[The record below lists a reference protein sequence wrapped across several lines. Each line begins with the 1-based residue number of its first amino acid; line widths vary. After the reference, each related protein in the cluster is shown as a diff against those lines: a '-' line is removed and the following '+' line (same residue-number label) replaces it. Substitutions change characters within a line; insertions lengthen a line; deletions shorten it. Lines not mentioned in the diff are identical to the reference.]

1 MARGARGAGL
11 RSTTLSVGALGI
23 IIWLIYWAAN
33 RNRSQHPQGSGLGVG
48 VAVVLW
54 MFLGGFMVL
63 WTVQLF
69 CGELLMIPRLLCAI
83 VVLFPWPIVRLCLLP
98 LGLLRT
104 AYYASFLCLVRF
116 HGDRRGAA
124 LVVAAW
130 AMLRRPLHPEGGEDS
145 ALRFFNRKLN
155 GLKKM
160 RGAAVVALGLAA
172 ARRGELDTAREFL
185 ESAFHLDPAA
195 CPPWALELAG
205 EWLSVDAVARGDWAQ
220 VSAAATILR
229 PRSRLTRFLR
239 ACADR
244 FVITDEPTLSP
255 PSDAALYL
263 RWLWAPYRQATWP
276 LLQKARQSEAQPVPA
291 AAAARRSETVVSLSA
306 ALAQLAAVLR
316 QPVSTLT
323 QDQLVHVCGSWDAA
337 LRNPETV
344 RHVTVRALS
353 LGHSGPDAALQTLRS
368 QVAAALSAI
377 LRESGLPIG
386 RLLGDGPDD
395 AQATQTGAAAAQAVR
410 TQLLEEIEQTC
421 DALHDRVGDKRILP
435 IADEWREWAALRI
448 RYHRVCRLGGLAV
461 RRLAWVPMHRE
472 ACNWAVWL
480 WNERKEKVL
489 ANAVFRFL
497 LAEAELLHDES
508 RIALARKNVDCGI

>member
-1 MARGARGAGL
+1 M
-11 RSTTLSVGALGI
+11 SVGALGL
-23 IIWLIYWAAN
+23 IIWLVYWAVN
-33 RNRSQHPQGSGLGVG
+33 RNRSQEQPTQTSGLGVG
-48 VAVVLW
+48 LAVLLW
-54 MFLGGFMVL
+54 MFLGGLMVV
-63 WTVQLF
+63 WTAQLLS
-69 CGELLMIPRLLCAI
+69 GELAVIPKLLCGLA
-83 VVLFPWPIVRLCLLP
+83 VLFPWPIVRLVLLP

-116 HGDRRGAA
+116 QGDRRGAA
-124 LVVAAW
+124 LVVTAW
-130 AMLRRPLHPEGGEDS
+130 AMLRRPRHPEGSPDGKDDP
-145 ALRFFNRKLN
+145 ALRFFNRKLT

-195 CPPWALELAG
+195 CPAWALELAG

-255 PSDAALYL
+255 PSDTALYL
-263 RWLWAPYRQATWP
+263 RWLWAPYRRATWP
-276 LLQKARQSEAQPVPA
+276 LLQQALRSEPQPVPA
-291 AAAARRSETVVSLSA
+291 TPAATPRHAETGVSLSA
-306 ALAQLAAVLR
+306 ALGQLAALQR
-316 QPVSTLT
+316 RPVSALT
-323 QDQLVHVCGSWDAA
+323 QEKLVRVCRSWDAA

-353 LGHSGPDAALQTLRS
+353 LGHGGPDAALQTLRT
-368 QVAAALSAI
+368 QVAAALSAL

-386 RLLGDGPDD
+386 QLLGDGLD
-395 AQATQTGAAAAQAVR
+395 APQATQTGAAAAQAVR

-421 DALHDRVGDKRILP
+421 DALHDRVGDKRVLP

-448 RYHRVCRLGGLAV
+448 RYHRVCKLGGLAV

-489 ANAVFRFL
+489 ANSVFRFL
-497 LAEAELLHDES
+497 LAEAELLNDES
-508 RIALARKNVDCGI
+508 RIALAQKNVNCGI

>member
-1 MARGARGAGL
+1 M
-11 RSTTLSVGALGI
+11 SVGALGI
-23 IIWLIYWAAN
+23 IIWLIYWAAT
-33 RNRSQHPQGSGLGVG
+33 RDRRQQPPPQGSSLGVG
-48 VAVVLW
+48 LAVLLW
-54 MFLGGFMVL
+54 MFLGGLLIL
-63 WTVQLF
+63 WTVQLLS
-69 CGELLMIPRLLCAI
+69 GELAVIPKLLGAI
-83 VVLFPWPIVRLCLLP
+83 AVLFPWPIVRLCLLP

-116 HGDRRGAA
+116 QGDRRGAA

-130 AMLRRPLHPEGGEDS
+130 AMLRRPLPPEGGADP
-145 ALRFFNRKLN
+145 ALQFFNRKLN

-195 CPPWALELAG
+195 CPRWALELAG

-244 FVITDEPTLSP
+244 FVITDEPSLNP
-255 PSDAALYL
+255 PSDAGLYL

-276 LLQKARQSEAQPVPA
+276 LLQKALPSEPQPVAGASSA
-291 AAAARRSETVVSLSA
+291 APRRAEEVVSLSS

-323 QDQLVHVCGSWDAA
+323 QDQLVRVCGSWDAA

-353 LGHSGPDAALQTLRS
+353 LGHSGPDAALQTLRT

-377 LRESGLPIG
+377 LRESGLPVG

-395 AQATQTGAAAAQAVR
+395 PQATQTGAAAAQAVR

-421 DALHDRVGDKRILP
+421 DALHDRVGNKRILP
-435 IADEWREWAALRI
+435 ITDEWREWAALRI
-448 RYHRVCRLGGLAV
+448 RYHRVCKLGGLAV

-497 LAEAELLHDES
+497 LAEAELLSDES